1 MTGTGPE
8 PPSAEDHAY
17 FHALEAAFLR
27 LRGKAALLSSD
38 DWLVAQGWH
47 RAGVPAE
54 LAIRVMEELFERARG
69 RPRGRKGREISS
81 LKYFRAAVE
90 SAWEEVAALSAGGR
104 KERLEV
110 MRVEE
115 RLGRLAES
123 LGPGL
128 PNRSAVDAEI
138 RSVRGGVP
146 EVEAALAEI
155 DARLLEAL
163 WVGLEPAERSTV
175 ERSVAEAL
183 STLRGRLPAEELA
196 LASRHLRNRRLRE
209 RFRLP
214 VLSLFAPE
222 AREPEDAS

>member
-8 PPSAEDHAY
+8 PPTAEDHAY
-17 FHALEAAFLR
+17 FQALETAFLR

-38 DWLVAQGWH
+38 DWLVAQGW
-47 RAGVPAE
+47 RRGGVPAE
-54 LAIRVMEELFERARG
+54 LAIRVMEELFERARN

-104 KERLEV
+104 KERLETL
-110 MRVEE
+110 RVED
-115 RLGRLAES
+115 RLARLAES

-128 PNRSAVDAEI
+128 PNRSRMQSEI
-138 RSVRGGVP
+138 LAVRGGVP
-146 EVEAALAEI
+146 EVESTLAEL
-155 DARLLEAL
+155 DARLLEDL
-163 WVGLEPAERSTV
+163 WNGLEPAERAAV
-175 ERSVAEAL
+175 ERAVAEAL
-183 STLRGRLPAEELA
+183 STMRGRLPAEELA
-196 LASRHLRNRRLRE
+196 LASRHLRNRRLRD

-222 AREPEDAS
+222 AREPQGAS